1 MKKSEK
7 TPNSANFAEQTK
19 NKEQYSAVLEEAF
32 DFLQLI
38 QASAKVLEN
47 PVEIKTQILASNFI
61 RKNVQEV
68 KGILSKAN
76 EKLCGDEEIISFE
89 NQTFALQK
97 EIPEKNSIGIFSKK
111 DSVTI
116 KLRLVLQSYGFFV
129 RIFKTQEEAISAAKQ
144 NLIQML
150 IVSAENENFE
160 CFTLCKN
167 IRNFVSDQDFSILL
181 IADKFRSY
189 LTEKLLECKINDYI
203 IQPFDISELL
213 FRIQQLEKYR
223 NLNKE
228 KQAILKSEKE
238 KNTFLYF
245 VTHNVNTPL
254 TLLLNEIQNLQ
265 TLEKNLPASVEN
277 EKQLEFEKSVQNL
290 QKNARAINIII
301 QNVLNSYKI
310 SDRRYIINPKILN
323 LKDVL
328 KHETEFLIEKAKNK
342 SQNFSFSCAAE
353 SPRVF
358 CDEYSLKGI
367 YINLVDNAI
376 KYTKPN
382 GNITV
387 SIEENTEFIILNV
400 IDDGPG
406 IPKEKQGVLFDR
418 FAKIGSIPTGTEK
431 SFGLGLY
438 VVNEICKLN
447 DLFLEYSDN
456 KNAKSG
462 SVFSIKFKKIG

>member
-7 TPNSANFAEQTK
+7 IANEENAKLFG
-19 NKEQYSAVLEEAF
+19 NKEF
-32 DFLQLI
+32 
-38 QASAKVLEN
+38 
-47 PVEIKTQILASNFI
+47 
-61 RKNVQEV
+61 
-68 KGILSKAN
+68 
-76 EKLCGDEEIISFE
+76 ISFE
-89 NQTFALQK
+89 NQKFSIQK
-97 EIPEKNSIGIFSKK
+97 EISEKNSIGIFLNDIFFND
-111 DSVTI
+111 DSVVT

-129 RIFKTQEEAISAAKQ
+129 RILKSQEEAISVAKQ

-150 IVSAENENFE
+150 IVFFENENFE
-160 CFTLCKN
+160 CFTLSKN
-167 IRNFVSDQDFSILL
+167 IRNCVSEKDFSILL
-181 IADKFRSY
+181 VADKFYSY

-203 IQPFDISELL
+203 IKPFDISELL
-213 FRIQQLEKYR
+213 FRIQQLENYK

-228 KQAILKSEKE
+228 KQSILKSEKE
-238 KNTFLYF
+238 KSTFLYF

-265 TLEKNLPASVEN
+265 ILKRNLFENCELAKIESENAKNKKE
-277 EKQLEFEKSVQNL
+277 LEFGKSVQII

-323 LKDVL
+323 LKDSL
-328 KHETEFLIEKAKNK
+328 SRETEFLMEKAKNK
-342 SQNFSFSCAAE
+342 NQNFSFSCNAK
-353 SPRVF
+353 SPCVF

-367 YINLVDNAI
+367 YENLVDNAI

-382 GNITV
+382 GNISV
-387 SIEENTEFIILNV
+387 IIEENTEFIILNI

-406 IPKEKQGVLFDR
+406 IPKEKQDVLFDR
-418 FAKIGSIPTGTEK
+418 FAKIGSIPTGSET
-431 SFGLGLY
+431 SFGLGLF

-447 DLFLEYSDN
+447 DLFLEYSCN

-462 SVFSIKFKKIG
+462 SIFSIKFKKIG

>member
-1 MKKSEK
+1 MKKTEK
-7 TPNSANFAEQTK
+7 STNEQ
-19 NKEQYSAVLEEAF
+19 
-32 DFLQLI
+32 
-38 QASAKVLEN
+38 
-47 PVEIKTQILASNFI
+47 
-61 RKNVQEV
+61 
-68 KGILSKAN
+68 N
-76 EKLCGDEEIISFE
+76 EKLYLDKEIITFK
-89 NQTFALQK
+89 NQRFKIQK
-97 EIPEKNSIGIFSKK
+97 EVSEKNSIGIFSKE
-111 DSVTI
+111 DSLTT

-129 RIFKTQEEAISAAKQ
+129 RILKTQEEAISVTKQ

-150 IVSAENENFE
+150 IVFYENENFE
-160 CFTLCKN
+160 CFTLCKT
-167 IRNFVSDQDFSILL
+167 IRNFVSEKDFLILL
-181 IADKFRSY
+181 VANKFYSY
-189 LTEKLLECKINDYI
+189 LTEKLVECKINDYI

-213 FRIQQLEKYR
+213 FRIQQLENYK

-265 TLEKNLPASVEN
+265 ILGKNLFASAEN
-277 EKQLEFEKSVQNL
+277 EKKAEFSKSVQII

-328 KHETEFLIEKAKNK
+328 NQETKFLIEKAQAKK
-342 SQNFSFSCAAE
+342 QNFTFFCNVK
-353 SPRVF
+353 SPFVF

-367 YINLVDNAI
+367 YENLVDNAI

-382 GNITV
+382 GNISV
-387 SIEENTEFIILNV
+387 LIEENSEFIILNV

-406 IPKEKQGVLFDR
+406 IPKEKQSVLFDR

-431 SFGLGLY
+431 SFGLGLF

-447 DLFLEYSDN
+447 ELFLEYSNN